1 MSDLANGVVLDDLD
15 LNGSGCGQSGRRW
28 DALARWLEKSRDA
41 WKRKYMDLKAEVHRM
56 NVRVA
61 DVLKSR
67 ERWKQRAED
76 SEAQIAQL
84 QAELERLQAW
94 LSEPPDAPIK
104 TQPASSQ
111 PGAPKHLAH
120 A

>member
-1 MSDLANGVVLDDLD
+1 MSDLANGMVLDDSD
-15 LNGSGCGQSGRRW
+15 LNGSGYGQSGRRW
-28 DALARWLEKSRDA
+28 DALAYWLEKSRDA
-41 WKRKYMDLKAEVHRM
+41 WKQKYMNLKAEVHRM

-84 QAELERLQAW
+84 QAELERLQAC
-94 LSEPPDAPIK
+94 LSEPPDDPIK
-104 TQPASSQ
+104 TQSVGCRP
-111 PGAPKHLAH
+111 PAPKRLAH